1 VRLGP
6 ILDCPAQANAW
17 QDAYIQR
24 VAASFLRVTGAP
36 LLETGL
42 SGQGAWQGDF
52 ALLTHRGDPQAT
64 LNYGNAFALG
74 LWECGWEEFTGLP
87 SAVTAPPEDRASRAA
102 AMAKVA
108 QDNFVRGYRGRRIS
122 RKGRLFFIEDGI
134 IWRLLDETGESFG
147 VGAWFRG
154 QVGAHATD
162 AEAARQTSDVRVP
175 ASRRNHF

>member
-1 VRLGP
+1 
-6 ILDCPAQANAW
+6 
-17 QDAYIQR
+17 
-24 VAASFLRVTGAP
+24 
-36 LLETGL
+36 
-42 SGQGAWQGDF
+42 
-52 ALLTHRGDPQAT
+52 
-64 LNYGNAFALG
+64 
-74 LWECGWEEFTGLP
+74 
-87 SAVTAPPEDRASRAA
+87 
-102 AMAKVA
+102 MAKVA

-134 IWRLLDETGESFG
+134 IWRLLDETGEAFG